1 MPTVKIGPAIDE
13 KIYKELRRVARENG
27 QSQRFVLE
35 KAIEHYVQVVV
46 PSQRTIRPDI
56 MAHFRRSTDKNR
68 ELHELLAK

>member
-35 KAIEHYVQVVV
+35 RAIEHYVQVVV

-56 MAHFRRSTDKNR
+56 MTHFRRSTDKNR
-68 ELHELLAK
+68 QLHELLAK